1 MIRLF
6 SDMYISP
13 KDRDSLIRI
22 LTLEKKL
29 GYENV
34 GIDPD
39 LLKSIGPVSE
49 KIREKIK
56 IFPIKIIEAKE
67 EGLARKKIKKIDR
80 KDLILIGR
88 TTTPAVFRFFS
99 KDSRIR
105 IIEAF
110 PKIIKFLDKNEA
122 ELLKIG
128 ESVIGVNL
136 SRLVEKPAN
145 LSWFSQVVKK
155 SHYFGIPLVLYSGAT
170 TWNQL
175 WHPRVLYSIYENIG
189 LDGKLAYSDLSP
201 PFLR

>member
-6 SDMYISP
+6 SDIYISP
-13 KDRDSLIRI
+13 KDRKSLTHI
-22 LTLEKKL
+22 LQLEKKL
-29 GYENV
+29 GYKNI

-39 LLKSIGPVSE
+39 LLKSIGPISE
-49 KIREKIK
+49 KIREKIN
-56 IFPIKIIEAKE
+56 ILPTKIIEANE
-67 EGLARKKIKKIDR
+67 EGIARKKIKKIER
-80 KDLILIGR
+80 RDLILIGR
-88 TTTPAVFRFFS
+88 TSTPAVFRFFS

-105 IIEAF
+105 VIEAF
-110 PKIIKFLDKNEA
+110 PKIIRFLDKNEA

-136 SRLVEKPAN
+136 SRLVEKPIN

-175 WHPRVLYSIYENIG
+175 WHPKILYSIYENIG
-189 LDGKLAYSDLSP
+189 LEGKLAYSDLSP